1 MFNYFHGTTLHD
13 IFNYFNVK
21 PKDRDLIAKILI
33 SEGYTTRG
41 ICYGATRSEQK
52 LSQMRGHPSFA
63 TIFINEVRK
72 NALKPNDP
80 RWNNK
85 GELNK

>member
-1 MFNYFHGTTLHD
+1 MFRCSCGTTLHD

-21 PKDRDLIAKILI
+21 PKDRDLIAKTLI
-33 SEGYTTRG
+33 SDGYTTRG

-52 LSQMRGHPSFA
+52 LSQMRGHPSYA

-72 NALKPNDP
+72 NALKPGDS

-85 GELNK
+85 GELKK